1 MTEFEEYFSKVYDGR
16 IIACDKMKKAAE
28 MLLNNAA
35 SPEEFHFDYDIA
47 KKHTDFIEKFCKLPT
62 GKIGTPIKLE
72 LFQKARLQA
81 LFGFVDDNDLRQYNE
96 CLIVEGRKNGKTTEC
111 ANVEIDLLVNDG
123 EGSPQI
129 YNVATQREQATL
141 GFNACHKIIKQSPL
155 LSKHIKK
162 RASDLYFAYNLG
174 YIKALASNVNSLD
187 GLDIH
192 GAVIDELAAIKNR
205 DLYDLIKQGCGA
217 RSQPLIFC
225 ITTNGFVRNGIFDAQ
240 YAYAKGILEGTIE
253 NRRFLPFIY
262 ELDDVKELENEE
274 MWIKANPGLGTIKS
288 LDFLRECV
296 NKAKD
301 DPSFLPTVLVKDFN
315 IPQTSE
321 SAWLRYEELNNEQVS
336 DIQFDYGIG
345 GFDAADSV
353 DLNAA
358 KAIFMRPGDPNIYA
372 RSMYWI
378 PQAVLDSQEARGDRR
393 GRDAVPYDLWIQQG
407 YMRVC
412 PGHKCDKRIFL
423 EWFKELRD
431 TEDIY
436 FTKIAYD
443 PWHIDDTLLRE
454 FRAEFGAKCMQPIR
468 QGVFTLSE
476 PMKELAVEFKE
487 HHVIYQ
493 NNPIDK
499 WCLIN
504 TNIKTDI
511 NGNIQPIKGLDRT
524 QRIDGTMALLCA
536 YIALRDN
543 KDSYINLN
551 ESEEV

>member
-141 GFNACHKIIKQSPL
+141 GFNACHKIIKQSPM

-174 YIKALASNVNSLD
+174 FIKALASNVNSLD

-240 YAYAKGILEGTIE
+240 YAYAKGVLEGTIE

-262 ELDDVKELENEE
+262 ELDDVKELDNEE

-296 NKAKD
+296 KKAKD

-315 IPQTSE
+315 IPQTSQ
-321 SAWLRYEELNNEQVS
+321 SAWLRYEEINNEQVS

-378 PQAVLDSQEARGDRR
+378 PQSVLDSQEARGDRR